1 MNSSFVI
8 LTLLAMA
15 CGVRGEDSPFPIPR
29 THTATGPSAGQEPWV
44 TDGESFTYA
53 LYLKQGLLTVRAGT
67 ASLNVT
73 KKGNSYEA
81 VLEFRAA
88 SVVDMVY
95 HLAVRMSTR
104 LTPDLKPIV
113 YVKHAEEGS
122 SVYDET
128 IEFSTPAEG
137 GCMVSARRVFK
148 DGKTDTGVVSRPAQ
162 VFDLVSLIFYARRLD
177 VENLKPGTRIDL
189 PVASGVKVTDQSLEY
204 AGMEEV
210 ETARGKVNA
219 CVFNLVSGPK
229 VQTARLAF
237 SPDGNRIPQRIDV
250 ALKFGFVSAR
260 LM

>member
-1 MNSSFVI
+1 MDP
-8 LTLLAMA
+8 LAVQA
-15 CGVRGEDSPFPIPR
+15 PR
-29 THTATGPSAGQEPWV
+29 IA
-44 TDGESFTYA
+44 DGESFTYA

-73 KKGNSYEA
+73 KKGDSYEA

-88 SVVDMVY
+88 AVVDMVY
-95 HLAVRMSTR
+95 HLAVRMSTL
-104 LTPDLKPIV
+104 LTPDLKPII

-128 IEFSTPAEG
+128 IEFSTPREG

-148 DGKTDTGVVSRPAQ
+148 DGKTDTGVVSRPVQ

-177 VENLKPGTRIDL
+177 VAHLKPGTRIDL

-210 ETARGKVNA
+210 ENAGGKVLA
-219 CVFNLVSGPK
+219 CVFNLVSGAK

-237 SPDGNRIPQRIDV
+237 SPEGNRVPQRIDI
-250 ALKFGFVSAR
+250 ALKFGFVSVR
-260 LM
+260 LL